1 MFDESKYKVIS
12 YDEKNPDGSFRC
24 HVVCAMSTYAGKTVK
39 GYAKLN
45 PEDQWDWEKGKA
57 LAIARCNAKIA
68 EKRNKRAMSKVV
80 EAQDIL
86 DSAVEYLND
95 MLAYCADSADEY
107 ASAKAHVATL
117 MSKM

>member
-1 MFDESKYKVIS
+1 MFDESKYKVIC

-24 HVVCAMSTYAGKTVK
+24 TVVCAMSTYAGKTVK

-68 EKRNKRAMSKVV
+68 EKRNKRATAKVA
-80 EAQDIL
+80 EAQAIL
-86 DSAVEYLND
+86 DEAVAYLND
-95 MLAYCADSADEY
+95 MLAYHADSADDY
-107 ASAKAHVATL
+107 ASAKAHVLAV

>member
-1 MFDESKYKVIS
+1 MFDESKYKVIC

-24 HVVCAMSTYAGKTVK
+24 TVVCAMSTYAGKTVK

-68 EKRNKRAMSKVV
+68 EKRNKRATAKVA
-80 EAQDIL
+80 EAQAIL
-86 DSAVEYLND
+86 DEAVAYLND
-95 MLAYCADSADEY
+95 MLAYHADSVDDY
-107 ASAKAHVATL
+107 ASAKAHVLAV

>member
-1 MFDESKYKVIS
+1 
-12 YDEKNPDGSFRC
+12 
-24 HVVCAMSTYAGKTVK
+24 
-39 GYAKLN
+39 
-45 PEDQWDWEKGKA
+45 
-57 LAIARCNAKIA
+57 
-68 EKRNKRAMSKVV
+68 MSKVT